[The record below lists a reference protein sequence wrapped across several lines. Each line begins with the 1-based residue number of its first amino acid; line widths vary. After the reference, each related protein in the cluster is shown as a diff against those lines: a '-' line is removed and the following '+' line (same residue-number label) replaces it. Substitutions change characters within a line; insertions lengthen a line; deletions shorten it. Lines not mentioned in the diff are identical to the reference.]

1 VRYIER
7 FFVTARE
14 EFEAQNKNN
23 WWYLDCAVRRI
34 GAASATMTGL
44 SHLEGKQVSVL
55 ANGAAQ
61 GSQTVTGGQITLD
74 KPASVVLAGLPFSST
89 LQPMTIDVNNLQDGT
104 SRGRK
109 KRIHRMV
116 VSVNKSLGGQVS
128 TDGTEWLWLYP
139 RDFTDPMD
147 SSPPV
152 YSGDIEVVTA
162 SGYDAAVPV
171 YVKQE
176 QPYPLSVLAIV
187 AKLDFYGD

>member
-1 VRYIER
+1 M
-7 FFVTARE
+7 AK
-14 EFEAQNKNN
+14 NKHI
-23 WWYLDCAVRRI
+23 WLYLDCAVRRT

-44 SHLEGKQVSVL
+44 SHLNGREVSVL

-61 GSQTVTGGQITLD
+61 APRTVTGGQITLD

-109 KRIHRMV
+109 KRIHRVV

-128 TDGTEWLWLYP
+128 TDGNEWLWLYP
-139 RDFTDPMD
+139 RDFSDPMD
-147 SSPPV
+147 ASPPV
-152 YSGDIEVVTA
+152 YTGDVEVVTA
-162 SGYDAAVPV
+162 SGYEAAVPV